1 MIYLYCRGIQEKYF
15 SKSLAVSKI
24 CTTFAT
30 ANTGIAQLVEH
41 RSPKPSVG
49 SSSLS
54 SRAEIK
60 SCNSKSCSFC
70 SFIGRTNIGQLIFM
84 MSNRTAFSNSTKCNK
99 GSQAIKTHYPPRR
112 LIQLFKKNISDFFRF
127 NYTSNRSYRKL
138 NTQFIPKG
146 NYDFFQTI

>member
-1 MIYLYCRGIQEKYF
+1 MVLFFYRKGFANIEIYR
-15 SKSLAVSKI
+15 
-24 CTTFAT
+24 TFAT

-70 SFIGRTNIGQLIFM
+70 SFIGRTNIGQPIFM

-99 GSQAIKTHYPPRR
+99 GLQAIKTRYPPRR
-112 LIQLFKKNISDFFRF
+112 LIQLFKKTFLIFFRF

-138 NTQFIPKG
+138 NTRFIPQG
-146 NYDFFQTI
+146 NYDFF

>member
-1 MIYLYCRGIQEKYF
+1 MTYLYCRGILEKYF

-60 SCNSKSCSFC
+60 SCNSKSCSFYP
-70 SFIGRTNIGQLIFM
+70 FIGRTNIGQPIFM
-84 MSNRTAFSNSTKCNK
+84 MSNRTAFSNSTKYNK
-99 GSQAIKTHYPPRR
+99 ESQAIKTRYTPRR

-138 NTQFIPKG
+138 NTRFIPKG
-146 NYDFFQTI
+146 NYGSVEI

>member
-1 MIYLYCRGIQEKYF
+1 MKEPWILEKYF
-15 SKSLAVSKI
+15 SKSLAVFEI

-60 SCNSKSCSFC
+60 SCNY
-70 SFIGRTNIGQLIFM
+70 LV
-84 MSNRTAFSNSTKCNK
+84 TAFF
-99 GSQAIKTHYPPRR
+99 Y
-112 LIQLFKKNISDFFRF
+112 L
-127 NYTSNRSYRKL
+127 
-138 NTQFIPKG
+138 
-146 NYDFFQTI
+146 